1 LQSKFFFNK
10 SKRYNVVEKKSNKQ
24 TGGSLGNIYTGPAK
38 TNPGVLKAKADKIK
52 ANANITA
59 YKIKNKK

>member
-1 LQSKFFFNK
+1 M
-10 SKRYNVVEKKSNKQ
+10 VEKKTNKQVQ
-24 TGGSLGNIYTGPAK
+24 TGGSLGNIHTGSAK

-52 ANANITA
+52 ATANITA